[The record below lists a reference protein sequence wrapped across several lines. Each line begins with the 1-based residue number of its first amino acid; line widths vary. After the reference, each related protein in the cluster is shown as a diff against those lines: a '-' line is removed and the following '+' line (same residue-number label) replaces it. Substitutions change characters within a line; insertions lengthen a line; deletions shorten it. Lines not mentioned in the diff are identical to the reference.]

1 MFNAGADFTGCINAL
16 LAQTLTSL
24 EIIIVDD
31 GSTDGSGERA
41 DALAQFLIWKR
52 WPRSRTSH
60 RSISIACT
68 AR

>member
-41 DALAQFLIWKR
+41 DALAQ
-52 WPRSRTSH
+52 
-60 RSISIACT
+60 
-68 AR
+68 